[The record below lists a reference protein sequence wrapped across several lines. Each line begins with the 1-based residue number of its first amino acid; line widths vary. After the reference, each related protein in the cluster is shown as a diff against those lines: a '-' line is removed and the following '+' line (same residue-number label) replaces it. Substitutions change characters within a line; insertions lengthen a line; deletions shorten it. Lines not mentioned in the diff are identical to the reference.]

1 MNYLLYV
8 ISLVAVYGILTA
20 ALNLAVGYT
29 GILSIAQAAFMG
41 IGAYAAG
48 ILLTEWGL
56 NFFYALPVGM
66 AVAGL
71 AGAALAWGTLRLKG
85 EYYVIASFGFQ
96 VIIYSILLNWIS
108 LTGGPFGI
116 REIPPPQALGFAFAG
131 PLRYAIF
138 TLGFLAICVWV
149 TWRLGESPYGK
160 VLRAIREDDAAAAS
174 IGKNVNRYKIVIF
187 TVSAVL
193 ASVGGALYACLIT
206 YIDPFTFT
214 IHESIFILALVII
227 GGSGNV
233 YGSVV
238 GAAVLISI
246 PEMLRF
252 FDVPTTVASPIR
264 EILYGALMIIFLRFR
279 PKGLLPERIT
289 RGGWIDGP
297 R

>member
-1 MNYLLYV
+1 VNYIIYV
-8 ISLVAVYGILTA
+8 ISLIGIYGILTVS
-20 ALNLAVGYT
+20 LNLSVGYT
-29 GILSIAQAAFMG
+29 GILSLAQAAFMG
-41 IGAYAAG
+41 IGAYASA
-48 ILLTEWGL
+48 ILLTQWGF
-56 NFFYALPVGM
+56 NFFSTLFVGM
-66 AVAGL
+66 AIAGL
-71 AGAALAWGTLRLKG
+71 VGWGLVWATLRLKG
-85 EYYVIASFGFQ
+85 IYYVIASFGFQ
-96 VIIYSILLNWIS
+96 VIVYSIFLNWIS
-108 LTGGPFGI
+108 LTQGPFGI
-116 REIPPPQALGFAFAG
+116 RQIPRPQAFGFTFLG
-131 PLRYAIF
+131 PLRYAILI
-138 TLGFLAICVWV
+138 LGFLAICLWV
-149 TWRLGESPYGK
+149 AWRVGESPYGK
-160 VLRAIREDDAAAAS
+160 VLRAIREDEAAAAS
-174 IGKNVNRYKIVIF
+174 IGKNVSRYKIVIF
-187 TVSAVL
+187 TVSAML
-193 ASVGGALYACLIT
+193 ASVGGALYAGLIT

-289 RGGWIDGP
+289 HRVM

>member
-1 MNYLLYV
+1 VNYLIYV
-8 ISLVAVYGILTA
+8 INMIAVYGILTIS
-20 ALNLAVGYT
+20 LNLAVGYT
-29 GILSIAQAAFMG
+29 GILSMAQAAFMG
-41 IGAYAAG
+41 IGAYSAA
-48 ILLTEWGL
+48 ILLTQYGF
-56 NFFYALPVGM
+56 NFFLTLLVGM

-71 AGAALAWGTLRLKG
+71 VSWGLAWATLRLKG
-85 EYYVIASFGFQ
+85 DYYVIASFGFQ
-96 VIIYSILLNWIS
+96 VIIYNILLNWIS
-108 LTGGPFGI
+108 LTRGPFGI
-116 REIPPPQALGFAFAG
+116 NHIPSPGAFGFTFHG
-131 PLRYAIF
+131 PVKYTLF
-138 TLGFLAICVWV
+138 TLGFLAIVVWIARRV
-149 TWRLGESPYGK
+149 GESPYGK
-160 VLRAIREDDAAAAS
+160 VLRAIREDEAATAS
-174 IGKNVNRYKIVIF
+174 IGKNVHRYKISIF
-187 TVSAVL
+187 TVSAML
-193 ASVGGALYACLIT
+193 ASVGGALYACMIT

-238 GAAVLISI
+238 GAAVLISL

-289 RGGWIDGP
+289 SGGNH

>member
-20 ALNLAVGYT
+20 GLNLAVGYT
-29 GILSIAQAAFMG
+29 GILSLAQAAFMG

-71 AGAALAWGTLRLKG
+71 TGAALAWATLRLKG

-116 REIPPPQALGFAFAG
+116 REIPPPQAFGFAFVG

-138 TLGFLAICVWV
+138 TVGFLAVCVWV

-174 IGKNVNRYKIVIF
+174 IGKNVSRYKIVIF
-187 TVSAVL
+187 TVSAML
-193 ASVGGALYACLIT
+193 ASIGGALYACLIT

-227 GGSGNV
+227 GGAGNV

-289 RGGWIDGP
+289 KGGM